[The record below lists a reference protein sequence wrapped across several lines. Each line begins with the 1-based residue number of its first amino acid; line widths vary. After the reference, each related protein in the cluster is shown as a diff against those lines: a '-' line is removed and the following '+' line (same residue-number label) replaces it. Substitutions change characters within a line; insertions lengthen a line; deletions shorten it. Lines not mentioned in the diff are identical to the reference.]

1 MKNKPEPLS
10 IEAGKET
17 PLMKQYLKIK
27 SQHPEALLL
36 FRVGD
41 FYETFGEDA
50 IKTSETLGI
59 ILTHRNNGGNNVELA
74 GFPYHSME
82 LYLPKL
88 VQAGYRVAICE
99 QLEKPSKEKKIVD
112 RGVIEM
118 ITPGIATEDSLL
130 NRSQN
135 NFLASIHF
143 LSGEY
148 FGIAFVDISTGE
160 FVVNEGSQREI
171 EKLLQS
177 FEPAEI
183 LFSKSNK
190 EKFEKYFGT
199 NYYTYGLDDWVFTT
213 DYTTEKIL
221 RHFEIATLK
230 YSPLRK

>member
-10 IEAGKET
+10 MDAGKET

-74 GFPYHSME
+74 GFPYHAMDM
-82 LYLPKL
+82 YLPKL

-118 ITPGIATEDSLL
+118 ITPGITTEDSLL

-143 LSGEY
+143 HSGEH
-148 FGIAFVDISTGE
+148 FGIAFVDVSTGE

-171 EKLLQS
+171 RKIA
-177 FEPAEI
+177 P
-183 LFSKSNK
+183 
-190 EKFEKYFGT
+190 KF
-199 NYYTYGLDDWVFTT
+199 
-213 DYTTEKIL
+213 
-221 RHFEIATLK
+221 
-230 YSPLRK
+230 